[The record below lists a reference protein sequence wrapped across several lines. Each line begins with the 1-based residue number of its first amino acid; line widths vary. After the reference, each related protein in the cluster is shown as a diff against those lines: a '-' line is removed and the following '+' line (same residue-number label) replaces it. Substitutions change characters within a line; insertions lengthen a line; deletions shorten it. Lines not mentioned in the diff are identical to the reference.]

1 MNPVPNTAV
10 FSFFIVS
17 FPLRTGR
24 SRTHTVSQKNA
35 RVVAI
40 MLLRIRF
47 GRGRQ
52 IQRRKG
58 KNRRLALAFG
68 ALLTPAAVMAS
79 VLGLWRLAADYS
91 PTGRSG
97 WLPPLCCSP
106 SPGPSTGMAAITIEP
121 DPDILIS

>member
-47 GRGRQ
+47 GSGRQ
-52 IQRRKG
+52 VQRRKG
-58 KNRRLALAFG
+58 KNRRLALALS

-79 VLGLWRLAADYS
+79 ALGLWRLAADMKW
-91 PTGRSG
+91 TGEFGIASG
-97 WLPPLCCSP
+97 VFSHWQVWLAFAGLLQVI
-106 SPGPSTGMAAITIEP
+106 A
-121 DPDILIS
+121 